1 MPRIGAGG
9 VEDAMTNFKQQ
20 FFLQFATLGL
30 TELIAEY
37 RTRYEP
43 KKGDRF
49 NVDGIT
55 YEIGPA
61 KITPAGVEFEVSS
74 KIPQEELPSKADMMR
89 YFEAVKGLMLRDGG
103 APSSI
108 DMENIVREISE
119 EETKERDYVKL
130 RYCIPERTLVDDQL
144 VNEELKRLLE
154 NPSVGQ
160 PPAITGV
167 NTLAGRVVLGLLKRN
182 MQQQARTIM
191 DNLIKAN
198 GETRQQLRTNPVGAV
213 S

>member
-1 MPRIGAGG
+1 MA
-9 VEDAMTNFKQQ
+9 NFKQQ
-20 FFLQFATLGL
+20 FFLQFASLGL
-30 TELIAEY
+30 TELISEY

-61 KITPAGVEFEVSS
+61 KITAAGVEFEVSS
-74 KIPQEELPSKADMMR
+74 KIPQEELPSKADMVR
-89 YFEAVKGLMLRDGG
+89 YFEAVKGLMLQAGSV
-103 APSSI
+103 PSSI

-130 RYCIPERTLVDDQL
+130 RYCIAEQVLYDDRQ
-144 VNEELKRLLE
+144 VHEELRRLQE
-154 NPSVGQ
+154 NSSAHQ
-160 PPAITGV
+160 PPSMTGV
-167 NTLAGRVVLGLLKRN
+167 NTLAGRVVLSLLKRN
-182 MQQQARTIM
+182 MQQQAKIIM

-198 GETRQQLRTNPVGAV
+198 EETRQQLRATVVGA
-213 S
+213 SS

>member
-1 MPRIGAGG
+1 M
-9 VEDAMTNFKQQ
+9 VNFKQQ
-20 FFLQFATLGL
+20 FFLQFASLGL
-30 TELIAEY
+30 TELISDY
-37 RTRYEP
+37 RSRYEP

-61 KITPAGVEFEVSS
+61 KITSAGVEFEVSS
-74 KIPQEELPSKADMMR
+74 KIPQEELPSKADMMH
-89 YFEAVKGLMLRDGG
+89 YFEAVKGLMLQAGG

-130 RYCIPERTLVDDQL
+130 RYCIAEQTLVDDGL
-144 VNEELKRLLE
+144 VNEELKRLKE
-154 NPSVGQ
+154 NPATEQLPS
-160 PPAITGV
+160 IMGV
-167 NTLAGRVVLGLLKRN
+167 NTLAGRVVLSLLKRN
-182 MQQQARTIM
+182 MQQQAKTIM

-198 GETRQQLRTNPVGAV
+198 EETRQQLRTTVVGA
-213 S
+213 SS